1 MDMSVLAGQIR
12 GQVSF
17 MSVHGDLSN
26 ISCRISAE
34 MIGEDQII
42 DAQIIVKGSHAGQM
56 TKVTWQIG
64 LDLLPQQPSLPSS
77 WKIVLFLI

>member
-1 MDMSVLAGQIR
+1 M
-12 GQVSF
+12 SF

-42 DAQIIVKGSHAGQM
+42 DAQIIGKGSNAGQM

-64 LDLLPQQPSLPSS
+64 LDLLPQQPFLPSS
-77 WKIVLFLI
+77 WNFCLFF